1 MAGNGVPLREHVAA
15 LREADQRLADERH
28 ANLARRL
35 DESARDREH
44 ICEALGGLVLRTE
57 YDRTLGQ
64 ALDRLSRLETTVAR
78 IYGGIAV
85 VVLALS
91 MLGIV
96 LRLVLG

>member
-1 MAGNGVPLREHVAA
+1 MAEGVSLREYINVQFTE
-15 LREADQRLADERH
+15 LR
-28 ANLARRL
+28 RRL
-35 DESARDREH
+35 DESASDRQHIRD
-44 ICEALGGLVLRTE
+44 ALTGLVPRTE
-57 YDRTLGQ
+57 YDRVLGQ
-64 ALDRLSRLETTVAR
+64 ALDRIGKLETTIAR